1 MYKTTLR
8 KTDGT
13 EYTVD
18 TYNGLTEQTTT
29 TQSTHAPKEIFY
41 GGVPKT
47 GSMKIDDP
55 HREIVDKVLD
65 GTFDLSDTTVK
76 TYYNDKLQ
84 GVFKTS
90 DSDYEENSGELS
102 VSLVDNISNWD
113 KIQFAGRDYSMR
125 ADATIKPNL
134 YEILS
139 YVLMTTL
146 KWNASNT
153 VMQSD
158 VNVMCSNTISVTSGA
173 VIEDMT
179 IREYLMRI
187 IIPYDYLEADNLR
200 STVDKICAIAQLNYA
215 ETNKNGGVYPK
226 NIRFFNARP
235 AKTKNE
241 AVIALSPTNINTF
254 PSRDILLKNKT
265 LGVSIKQNIVKTNTD
280 KSSTV
285 YTYSSTDFSA
295 LNLHMRQA
303 GQTDTKVE
311 GDGAIGYTVY
321 FATKLFVYVYYKTFS
336 FKFPKL
342 SNHNLENVLE
352 TYEGVDLDDSPY
364 ISFSINCLK
373 ETGKNTANNVSYS
386 NLSWSDINYDYTQEK
401 YTHMSISEEYS
412 ATVENKYSR
421 PNLPLETTCNQ
432 SVNLSF
438 DYSNIAGQTEQSQA
452 YQITEDDNFFYIK
465 DLILPI
471 KYTQAVLSSNGE
483 WNDKQ
488 QWATPTNW
496 TGECTRITPFSID
509 IYLQGSKTTIEFIEA
524 TFQDG
529 LTENNV
535 YSMTTPNFLLQ
546 DRAFFS
552 TPYIDNTN
560 TANNRHYVTPYLLNS
575 LYGEDNNGLWS
586 NYSFDSSSGQYYAFG
601 YDTSFNNLA
610 VGTTYYGKRNSDGG
624 IDEVTITSGN
634 ATDGYELSITSHYV
648 SYAEIGSVV
657 DRLSNSI
664 LSDYANGVSTCTTEI
679 TLDQLKYIDGTIAK
693 QASEGEIIHIGDI
706 VRLDRNSFGDSIYN
720 YADGNP
726 YLWRVTGTDLIYD
739 GYPHQKLELQ
749 EITSGNRGLKYMSW
763 EMIESIANSGQAQ
776 NVFSIG
782 DEKEIELSTGE
793 KLTAVII
800 GFNHDKISDTKKAG
814 ITFFIK
820 TPLATNYKMNSNQG
834 VSTYWGS
841 CSLRTTLL
849 NDIKNT
855 LPGWDDEEN
864 VVSANNLIKRLKPVQ
879 KKIFDYNDSAQTLTD
894 DLFLLSAYEIGNS
907 LGNVVWAQE
916 GTQYAYFADNDNSV
930 RALKNTDGVSV
941 DWWTCSLGKKSTT
954 IYREQY
960 IYRNKTGA
968 IFSTSNQTYSKA
980 VAFAFCIG
988 EVDA

>member
-55 HREIVDKVLD
+55 QREIVDKVLD

-113 KIQFAGRDYSMR
+113 KIQFAGRDYSLR
-125 ADATIKPNL
+125 ADDAIKPNL

-158 VNVMCSNTISVTSGA
+158 VNVMCSLIISVNMGD

-179 IREYLMRI
+179 VMQYLQRI
-187 IIPYDYLEADNLR
+187 IIPYDYLPADNLR
-200 STVDKICAIAQLNYA
+200 STVDKICTVAQLNYA
-215 ETNKNGGVYPK
+215 ETNKSGGVYPK

-235 AKTKNE
+235 AKARSE
-241 AVIALSPTNINTF
+241 DIIAISPTSQNIF
-254 PSRDILLKNKT
+254 PTRDVLLKNKYDT
-265 LGVSIKQNIVKTNTD
+265 SQINFEQVNLVTNYGETVYEYNSSDFSNLNLYIGNTGTDRQANIEPPG
-280 KSSTV
+280 SSTLL
-285 YTYSSTDFSA
+285 TT
-295 LNLHMRQA
+295 
-303 GQTDTKVE
+303 
-311 GDGAIGYTVY
+311 
-321 FATKLFVYVYYKTFS
+321 FATKLIVYIYYKTFS

-342 SNHNLENVLE
+342 SNHNLEKITAVNYGSN
-352 TYEGVDLDDSPY
+352 TDGTPY
-364 ISFSINCLK
+364 TTFSVSATM
-373 ETGKNTANNVSYS
+373 ETGSAIANNVSYVE
-386 NLSWSDINYDYTQEK
+386 LTGSDIVANYEKKISQNTPILETYYSETQYIDEDGYDYYTQAKINFE
-401 YTHMSISEEYS
+401 H
-412 ATVENKYSR
+412 
-421 PNLPLETTCNQ
+421 
-432 SVNLSF
+432 
-438 DYSNIAGQTEQSQA
+438 SNIATATQNTAAYEQS
-452 YQITEDDNFFYIK
+452 EDEDYYYISNLK
-465 DLILPI
+465 LPVQ
-471 KYTQAVLSSNGE
+471 YTQYILHARGQLGNNLE
-483 WNDKQ
+483 NK
-488 QWATPTNW
+488 TNW
-496 TGECTRITPFSID
+496 TGTCQRVIPNGIVITVNGGKNKITF
-509 IYLQGSKTTIEFIEA
+509 QGTVSTNNQNKNVATIEGN
-524 TFQDG
+524 T
-529 LTENNV
+529 
-535 YSMTTPNFLLQ
+535 LLQ
-546 DRAFFS
+546 DKAFIS
-552 TPYIDNTN
+552 SLYADKI
-560 TANNRHYVTPYLLNS
+560 NNPQIKQGMTVYLLNS

-648 SYAEIGSVV
+648 SYDEIGSVV

-693 QASEGEIIHIGDI
+693 QASEGEIIHIGDV

-726 YLWRVTGTDLIYD
+726 YLWRVTGTTLIYD

-763 EMIESIANSGQAQ
+763 ETIESIANSGQAQ

-855 LPGWDDEEN
+855 LPGWDDEEG
-864 VVSANNLIKRLKPVQ
+864 VISANNLIKRLKPVQ
-879 KKIFDYNDSAQTLTD
+879 KKIFDYNDSVQTLTD

-941 DWWTCSLGKKSTT
+941 EWWTCSLGKKSTT
-954 IYREQY
+954 TYREQY

-968 IFSTSNQTYSKA
+968 LFSTSNQTYSKA

>member
-55 HREIVDKVLD
+55 QREIVDKVLD

-113 KIQFAGRDYSMR
+113 KIQFAGRDYSLR
-125 ADATIKPNL
+125 ADDALKPNL

-146 KWNASNT
+146 KWDTSYD
-153 VMQSD
+153 MMEYD
-158 VNVMCSNTISVTSGA
+158 VENMCSYTISVNTGT
-173 VIEDMT
+173 VVKDMT

-187 IIPYDYLEADNLR
+187 IIPYDYVEAADLR
-200 STVDKICAIAQLNYA
+200 STMDKICTVAQLNYA
-215 ETNKNGGVYPK
+215 ETNENGGIYPR

-235 AKTKNE
+235 AKAKSE
-241 AVIALSPTNINTF
+241 GVITLPPFVQNTF
-254 PSRDILLKNKT
+254 PVRDILLKNIYTDTYIVSYNVIKKTEIGANVYRFFEQINDLENIEWEFDTAKNWSNINKSAYAYAYVKNGYININVRFPQRYNHNLFTIEQLYLGKSENNANNIKVVIDGEQQKGYSTAPLEYGSGSSVGLPTEPDIDDFTNIIISKINSETEMKDVSYTYSFKYGLDTETVTASTTANTNIADPNIMTFRNGYYETTMRLCVWQETIGVKSTQSYGGGLKNWSGDYSLFVPKQITISFYGITHQINFEEVTKNSSVTARNIATLTGNSLLQDKAFFASTYIDNQTESKNNVSLSTSQLNALYGDDGESLWSLYSFDPETGAYKT
-265 LGVSIKQNIVKTNTD
+265 LGK
-280 KSSTV
+280 
-285 YTYSSTDFSA
+285 
-295 LNLHMRQA
+295 
-303 GQTDTKVE
+303 GTK
-311 GDGAIGYTVY
+311 
-321 FATKLFVYVYYKTFS
+321 
-336 FKFPKL
+336 
-342 SNHNLENVLE
+342 
-352 TYEGVDLDDSPY
+352 
-364 ISFSINCLK
+364 
-373 ETGKNTANNVSYS
+373 
-386 NLSWSDINYDYTQEK
+386 
-401 YTHMSISEEYS
+401 
-412 ATVENKYSR
+412 
-421 PNLPLETTCNQ
+421 
-432 SVNLSF
+432 
-438 DYSNIAGQTEQSQA
+438 
-452 YQITEDDNFFYIK
+452 
-465 DLILPI
+465 
-471 KYTQAVLSSNGE
+471 
-483 WNDKQ
+483 
-488 QWATPTNW
+488 
-496 TGECTRITPFSID
+496 
-509 IYLQGSKTTIEFIEA
+509 
-524 TFQDG
+524 
-529 LTENNV
+529 
-535 YSMTTPNFLLQ
+535 
-546 DRAFFS
+546 
-552 TPYIDNTN
+552 
-560 TANNRHYVTPYLLNS
+560 
-575 LYGEDNNGLWS
+575 
-586 NYSFDSSSGQYYAFG
+586 
-601 YDTSFNNLA
+601 FNNLT
-610 VGTTYYGKRNSDGG
+610 VGTKYYGKRNYDSG

-648 SYAEIGSVV
+648 SYDEIGSVI

-679 TLDQLKYIDGTIAK
+679 TLDQLKYTDGTIAK
-693 QASEGEIIHIGDI
+693 QASDGEIIHIGDV
-706 VRLDRNSFGDSIYN
+706 VRLDRNSLGDSMYN

-726 YLWRVTGTDLIYD
+726 YLWRVTGTTLIYD

-763 EMIESIANSGQAQ
+763 ETIESIANSGQAQ

-855 LPGWDDEEN
+855 LPGWDDEEG
-864 VVSANNLIKRLKPVQ
+864 VISANNLIKRLKPVQ
-879 KKIFDYNDSAQTLTD
+879 KNIFDYNDSVQTLTD
-894 DLFLLSAYEIGNS
+894 DLFLLSAYEIGK
-907 LGNVVWAQE
+907 LVGNVVWAQE

-941 DWWTCSLGKKSTT
+941 EWWTCSLGKKSTT
-954 IYREQY
+954 TYREQY

-968 IFSTSNQTYSKA
+968 LFSTSNQTYSKA

>member
-55 HREIVDKVLD
+55 QREIVDKVID

-113 KIQFAGRDYSMR
+113 KIQFAGRDYSLR
-125 ADATIKPNL
+125 ADDAIKPNL

-139 YVLMTTL
+139 YVLITTL
-146 KWNASNT
+146 KWDKSNT
-153 VMQSD
+153 VMQAD
-158 VNVMCSNTISVTSGA
+158 VDAMCSRTISVNMGA
-173 VIEDMT
+173 VIKDMT
-179 IREYLMRI
+179 VKQFLQRI
-187 IIPYDYLEADNLR
+187 IIPYDYLAADNLR
-200 STVDKICAIAQLNYA
+200 STVDKICTVAQLNYS
-215 ETNKNGGVYPK
+215 ETNESGGVYPK

-235 AKTKNE
+235 AKAKSEKIISLPPSSQNE
-241 AVIALSPTNINTF
+241 F
-254 PSRDILLKNKT
+254 PARDVLLKNKYSNVLIGYKQVNILNETGVVFSYT
-265 LGVSIKQNIVKTNTD
+265 LPSFYDNVVRTSEAAD
-280 KSSTV
+280 KRAE
-285 YTYSSTDFSA
+285 YTYPDPFASYTE
-295 LNLHMRQA
+295 QA
-303 GQTDTKVE
+303 YAWMF
-311 GDGAIGYTVY
+311 AI
-321 FATKLFVYVYYKTFS
+321 YVTFS
-336 FKFPKL
+336 FDIPIVRN
-342 SNHNLENVLE
+342 SNLTKIQSIDYGLDANKNPNINISTTGYRINGYATAPGTVSFE
-352 TYEGVDLDDSPY
+352 DLDDKD
-364 ISFSINCLK
+364 I
-373 ETGKNTANNVSYS
+373 TYS
-386 NLSWSDINYDYTQEK
+386 NWELTPFQSAGVEPKYDYTYDIPDIGGIELSPQTIKLATSSSNIGDETIVTWDK
-401 YTHMSISEEYS
+401 DYYHIKNLKICIGTTKKGVKRRKGMTGVWEGEYISET
-412 ATVENKYSR
+412 ATQLDVVINGRKQTISFADV
-421 PNLPLETTCNQ
+421 TTYGTDN
-432 SVNLSF
+432 S
-438 DYSNIAGQTEQSQA
+438 IAE
-452 YQITEDDNFFYIK
+452 ITG
-465 DLILPI
+465 
-471 KYTQAVLSSNGE
+471 SS
-483 WNDKQ
+483 
-488 QWATPTNW
+488 
-496 TGECTRITPFSID
+496 
-509 IYLQGSKTTIEFIEA
+509 L
-524 TFQDG
+524 FQDKARLISEYQDTVSG
-529 LTENNV
+529 TVPQVLKKEILNKV
-535 YSMTTPNFLLQ
+535 YGVYGEFLFEDYTFDAATGAYGYAGSGSGFTSLP
-546 DRAFFS
+546 S
-552 TPYIDNTN
+552 NTK
-560 TANNRHYVTPYLLNS
+560 
-575 LYGEDNNGLWS
+575 LYGKTGL
-586 NYSFDSSSGQYYAFG
+586 G
-601 YDTSFNNLA
+601 L
-610 VGTTYYGKRNSDGG
+610 
-624 IDEVTITSGN
+624 DEIVITSGDYN
-634 ATDGYELSITSHYV
+634 TGYQATITPHSASYKELGNLVTTV
-648 SYAEIGSVV
+648 K
-657 DRLSNSI
+657 NSI

-679 TLDQLKYIDGTIAK
+679 TLDQLKYTDGTIAK
-693 QASEGEIIHIGDI
+693 QASEGEIIHIGDV

-726 YLWRVTGTDLIYD
+726 YLWRVTGTTLIYD

-763 EMIESIANSGQAQ
+763 ETIESIANSGQAQ